1 MRKAFSIFCL
11 VLALSVIESFA
22 QGPESFD
29 DAKNLAVSQGK
40 PVLMEFLRPG

>member
-11 VLALSVIESFA
+11 VLALSAIKVFA
-22 QGPESFD
+22 RAPESFD
-29 DAKNLAVSQGK
+29 EARKLAVSQGK